1 MVVRQV
7 CDLHGPKKQFIEELL
22 GQPRAEDE
30 QVYIMVSPGRELDA
44 RLRSPRQ
51 SPANSEWTTA
61 KNALRVELID
71 RQIEGSLNPE
81 ERVELDFLQQ
91 QFRAFRQQDAPL
103 PMENARQLHR
113 ELPEKKRRQEQAAT
127 A

>member
-7 CDLHGPKKQFIEELL
+7 CDLHGPKKQLIEELL
-22 GQPRAEDE
+22 GQPLAEDE
-30 QVYIMVSPGRELDA
+30 QVYIMVCPGRELDA

-51 SPANSEWTTA
+51 SQANSGWTTA
-61 KNALRVELID
+61 KNARRVELID
-71 RQIEGSLNPE
+71 RQIEGSLSLE

-103 PMENARQLHR
+103 PIEKARQLHR
-113 ELPEKKRRQEQAAT
+113 ELLEKKRRQEQAAR
-127 A
+127 